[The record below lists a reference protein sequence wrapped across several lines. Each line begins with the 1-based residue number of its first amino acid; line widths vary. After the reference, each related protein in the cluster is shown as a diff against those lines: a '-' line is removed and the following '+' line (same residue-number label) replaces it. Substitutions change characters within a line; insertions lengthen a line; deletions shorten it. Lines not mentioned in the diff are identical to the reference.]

1 MGKQSFFTV
10 SSSDTEFVADIKG
23 APEFY
28 ALVVKALMVEGEV
41 EASVTV
47 PDRLKP
53 LIDQFRDITS
63 EELPNNLPPL
73 RDVQHHIDLI
83 PGASLPN
90 LPHYRMSPKENEVL
104 REKIEDLLQKGFIRE
119 SMSPCAVP
127 ALLTPKKDG
136 SWRMCVDSRA
146 INKITVK
153 YRFPIPRLDDML
165 DQLEGSELFS
175 KINLRSGYHQIRVRP
190 GDEWKTAF
198 KSKDGLYEWLVMPF
212 GLSNAPS
219 TFMRVMNQ
227 VLRPF
232 VGKFVVV
239 YFDDILIYSKTADE
253 HVEQLRDVLAVL
265 QENQLFLNLKKC
277 SFMTD
282 SLLFLGYVVSSEGIH
297 VDEEKVRAI
306 REWPAPKTVGEVR
319 SFHGLATFYRRFIR
333 NFSTVMAPITE
344 CMKKGKFQWGEEAET
359 SFALIKEKLCTAPVL
374 ALPSFEKIFEVE
386 CDASGV
392 GIGAVLSQEKRPVAF
407 FSEKLSEAR
416 QKWSTYNQEFYAVV

>member
-1 MGKQSFFTV
+1 M
-10 SSSDTEFVADIKG
+10 
-23 APEFY
+23 
-28 ALVVKALMVEGEV
+28 
-41 EASVTV
+41 
-47 PDRLKP
+47 
-53 LIDQFRDITS
+53 
-63 EELPNNLPPL
+63 
-73 RDVQHHIDLI
+73 
-83 PGASLPN
+83 
-90 LPHYRMSPKENEVL
+90 
-104 REKIEDLLQKGFIRE
+104 
-119 SMSPCAVP
+119 
-127 ALLTPKKDG
+127 
-136 SWRMCVDSRA
+136 
-146 INKITVK
+146 
-153 YRFPIPRLDDML
+153 
-165 DQLEGSELFS
+165 
-175 KINLRSGYHQIRVRP
+175 
-190 GDEWKTAF
+190 
-198 KSKDGLYEWLVMPF
+198 
-212 GLSNAPS
+212 
-219 TFMRVMNQ
+219 
-227 VLRPF
+227 
-232 VGKFVVV
+232 GKFVVV

-416 QKWSTYNQEFYAVV
+416 QKWSTYNQEFYAVVRALKHWEHYLVQREFVLYTDHQALKFINCQKHLDNMHVRWATFLQKFPFAIRHKSGALNRVADALSRRANLLVTLAHEIVGFECLKDLYQEDEDFK

>member
-1 MGKQSFFTV
+1 
-10 SSSDTEFVADIKG
+10 
-23 APEFY
+23 
-28 ALVVKALMVEGEV
+28 
-41 EASVTV
+41 
-47 PDRLKP
+47 
-53 LIDQFRDITS
+53 
-63 EELPNNLPPL
+63 
-73 RDVQHHIDLI
+73 
-83 PGASLPN
+83 
-90 LPHYRMSPKENEVL
+90 
-104 REKIEDLLQKGFIRE
+104 
-119 SMSPCAVP
+119 
-127 ALLTPKKDG
+127 
-136 SWRMCVDSRA
+136 
-146 INKITVK
+146 
-153 YRFPIPRLDDML
+153 
-165 DQLEGSELFS
+165 
-175 KINLRSGYHQIRVRP
+175 
-190 GDEWKTAF
+190 
-198 KSKDGLYEWLVMPF
+198 MPF
-212 GLSNAPS
+212 GLSNAPN

-227 VLRPF
+227 VLKPF

-253 HVEQLRDVLAVL
+253 HVKQLRDVLAVL

-333 NFSTVMAPITE
+333 NFNTVMAPITE
-344 CMKKGKFQWGEEAET
+344 CMKKGKFQWGEEAEM